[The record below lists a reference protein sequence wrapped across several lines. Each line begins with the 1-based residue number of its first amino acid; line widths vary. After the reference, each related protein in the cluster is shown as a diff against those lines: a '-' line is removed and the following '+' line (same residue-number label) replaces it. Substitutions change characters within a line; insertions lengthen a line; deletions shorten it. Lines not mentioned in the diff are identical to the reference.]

1 MKQNLTVTSA
11 IHPQQKDITVLSPKG
26 FIDTNT
32 APEFDRAFQSV
43 LALKRFN
50 VVVDLQQVTYI
61 SSVGWGIFIGELKR
75 IRSQNGNLALSTM
88 SPEVEE
94 AYKLLEFDSIIK
106 AFATVDEAV
115 QKGFGRAVGK
125 GTASKAAKGGKVMAQ
140 APVAQAAPVS
150 EPIVAPVQTFRSA
163 PEPKKIG
170 FFGWLVRPWKW
181 F

>member
-11 IHPQQKDITVLSPKG
+11 AHPQQKDITLLSPKG

-43 LALKRFN
+43 LAQKRFN

-75 IRSQNGNLALSTM
+75 IRTQNGNLVLSSMT
-88 SPEVEE
+88 PEVEE

-106 AFATVDEAV
+106 AFNTVDEAV
-115 QKGFGRAVGK
+115 QKGFGRAAGK
-125 GTASKAAKGGKVMAQ
+125 KGSEKSKAGKAAV
-140 APVAQAAPVS
+140 AAPVL
-150 EPIVAPVQTFRSA
+150 EAAPIATPTVAPNPTFRPA
-163 PEPKKIG
+163 PEPKKLG

>member
-11 IHPQQKDITVLSPKG
+11 AHPQQKDITILLPKG

-43 LALKRFN
+43 LAQKRFN

-75 IRSQNGNLALSTM
+75 IRTQNGNLALSCMT
-88 SPEVEE
+88 PEVEE

-106 AFATVDEAV
+106 AFTTVEDAI
-115 QKGFGRAVGK
+115 QKGFGRAAGK
-125 GTASKAAKGGKVMAQ
+125 KGAEKTKAGKAAVATPVIEA
-140 APVAQAAPVS
+140 APVATPT
-150 EPIVAPVQTFRSA
+150 VAPTQTFRSV
-163 PEPKKIG
+163 PEPKKVG
-170 FFGWLVRPWKW
+170 FLGWLLQPWKW